1 MTTSEPVRPI
11 NRYKGP
17 LPFGFTEQNHTNL
30 SQAHHLQ
37 LTPHPQSIS
46 PSIKMQ
52 FSTGYICI
60 LAAFMNISLLQTVA
74 ADAEVMSSL
83 GGAKG
88 KTATAGEAQEEPVPP
103 NASGTVF
110 TVALL
115 YLEKTAGGAGGAAP
129 GGAAAG
135 GKGKKA
141 KRSQ

>member
-1 MTTSEPVRPI
+1 
-11 NRYKGP
+11 
-17 LPFGFTEQNHTNL
+17 
-30 SQAHHLQ
+30 
-37 LTPHPQSIS
+37 
-46 PSIKMQ
+46 MQ

-74 ADAEVMSSL
+74 ADAE
-83 GGAKG
+83 GAKG
-88 KTATAGEAQEEPVPP
+88 KTATAGEAQDEPVPP

-129 GGAAAG
+129 GGAAGGAAAG

>member
-1 MTTSEPVRPI
+1 
-11 NRYKGP
+11 
-17 LPFGFTEQNHTNL
+17 
-30 SQAHHLQ
+30 
-37 LTPHPQSIS
+37 
-46 PSIKMQ
+46 MQ

-88 KTATAGEAQEEPVPP
+88 KTATAGGGAGGMMATLQTSLISAIDGFLKEPVPP

-115 YLEKTAGGAGGAAP
+115 YLEKTAGGAGGAALEALLEALP
-129 GGAAAG
+129 LAA
-135 GKGKKA
+135 KERKQSVPSEQKIDYYFSLCN
-141 KRSQ
+141 RPFLL

>member
-1 MTTSEPVRPI
+1 
-11 NRYKGP
+11 
-17 LPFGFTEQNHTNL
+17 
-30 SQAHHLQ
+30 
-37 LTPHPQSIS
+37 
-46 PSIKMQ
+46 MQ

-60 LAAFMNISLLQTVA
+60 LAAFMSISLLQTVA

-83 GGAKG
+83 GVNRKLPLLVLTRSKPQMYSCKADTTELLISKGAKG
-88 KTATAGEAQEEPVPP
+88 KLPPPEEAQEVMATIQTSLISAIDGFLKEPVPP

-110 TVALL
+110 TVAML

>member
-1 MTTSEPVRPI
+1 
-11 NRYKGP
+11 
-17 LPFGFTEQNHTNL
+17 
-30 SQAHHLQ
+30 
-37 LTPHPQSIS
+37 
-46 PSIKMQ
+46 MQ

-88 KTATAGEAQEEPVPP
+88 KTATAGGGAGGMMATLQTSLISAIDGFLKEPVPP

-115 YLEKTAGGAGGAAP
+115 YLEKTAGGAEELLLEALPLAAKERKQSVP
-129 GGAAAG
+129 SEQ
-135 GKGKKA
+135 KIDIYFFMQ
-141 KRSQ
+141 STISS

>member
-1 MTTSEPVRPI
+1 
-11 NRYKGP
+11 
-17 LPFGFTEQNHTNL
+17 
-30 SQAHHLQ
+30 
-37 LTPHPQSIS
+37 
-46 PSIKMQ
+46 MQ

-88 KTATAGEAQEEPVPP
+88 KTATAGGGAGGMMATLQTSLISAIDGFLKEPVPP

-129 GGAAAG
+129 GGAAGGAAAG

>member
-1 MTTSEPVRPI
+1 
-11 NRYKGP
+11 
-17 LPFGFTEQNHTNL
+17 
-30 SQAHHLQ
+30 
-37 LTPHPQSIS
+37 
-46 PSIKMQ
+46 MQ

-60 LAAFMNISLLQTVA
+60 LAAFMSISLLQTVA

-88 KTATAGEAQEEPVPP
+88 KTATAGGGA
-103 NASGTVF
+103 G
-110 TVALL
+110 VAML

-129 GGAAAG
+129 GGAAGGAAAG